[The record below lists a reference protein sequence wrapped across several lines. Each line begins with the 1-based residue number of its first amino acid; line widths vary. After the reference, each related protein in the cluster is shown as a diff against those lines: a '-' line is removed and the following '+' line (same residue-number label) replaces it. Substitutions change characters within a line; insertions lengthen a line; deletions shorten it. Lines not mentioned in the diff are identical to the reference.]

1 MKCAQFLFRRPR
13 DFFFIFEHLKD
24 LYIYSVVFGG
34 LGSGLLCVF
43 LLIKVLGDLNAY
55 ILVT

>member
-1 MKCAQFLFRRPR
+1 MI
-13 DFFFIFEHLKD
+13 FFYFEHLKD